1 MTLIKSY
8 SLVPSRIWQMV
19 SLSSVLYFF
28 SIFCCSAQYFSAPKP
43 VDRMKESELLRS
55 IPLQGDNI
63 VKVDMLLSLSNIYY
77 YKPERKIAFIT
88 KSIGYASQAATLSKK
103 LANKQKYYESKY
115 LESLG
120 MLIENK
126 FPEVEA
132 ILPSLDEK
140 TRCDL
145 LVAMGFHLLNTRLR
159 TDEMR
164 PEAERILLLA
174 KALSIRLKAKRNE
187 LIARE
192 CLAIAAFQMG
202 KKADAGTDIEKVVQE
217 YKKYKVGGIQY
228 AYYLAA
234 DFYNSQSKN
243 DIGMPY
249 LRAGIKAME
258 ETGDQLVEGDLYRLL
273 AVVFKQED
281 EFEKELEAYRRALA
295 AYKRYP
301 GIADMYYGIQGI
313 AYGLIHLKKPEEAL
327 RFLDSATRENK
338 PETYI
343 QKLTIVNMYA
353 NTHLALKDNKK
364 AEKYFLER
372 FRLVSD
378 NHDESYVTFDRMGYF
393 YIESKQYSKAR
404 PFLEEAIRR
413 ITPSTTT
420 PSAITSTKYRLYL
433 VDSAEGKYLSA
444 IRQLSATHS
453 FSDSVA
459 KDKKKKE
466 IANLLVQYE
475 DDKKQNMIRSLQQK
489 AQLDL
494 ANVKRASL
502 IRNLSIAGVL
512 LMLILGGVFY
522 RQSLIRQKLNREILA
537 KNRRQEVLLSR
548 LNRLLSEKQWLLK
561 EVHHRVKNNLHTI
574 ISLLNLQAEFLKDD
588 ALLAIENSQHRIHA
602 MSLIHS
608 KLYASEDVQNIDMRE
623 YIKELVAYLKDG
635 FGNAE
640 NISYSTEIDAL
651 LLDVGQAMPLGLII
665 NEAVTNSIKY
675 AFPGGRK
682 GTISIQLS
690 KIGKLV
696 SLIISDNGIGMVS
709 PTRDSNLSSL
719 GLKLIEGLSA
729 DINAELAIENDNGT
743 KLIISFDPEYL
754 NSLTITEE
762 EEMA

>member
-8 SLVPSRIWQMV
+8 PLLPGRIWQMV

-28 SIFCCSAQYFSAPKP
+28 NIFCCSAQYFSAPKP
-43 VDRMKESELLRS
+43 VNRMKEYELLRS

-77 YKPERKIAFIT
+77 YRPERKVAFIM
-88 KSIGYASQAATLSKK
+88 KSIGYANQAATLSKK

-132 ILPSLDEK
+132 IIPSLDDK

-145 LVAMGFHLLNTRLR
+145 LVALGFHLLNTRLR

-174 KALSIRLKAKRNE
+174 KSLSIRLKAKRNE

-192 CLAIAAFQMG
+192 CLSIAAFQMS
-202 KKADAGTDIEKVVQE
+202 KKTDAGIEIEKVVQE

-258 ETGDQLVEGDLYRLL
+258 VTGDQLVEGDLYRLL

-313 AYGLIHLKKPEEAL
+313 AFGLIHLKKPEEAL

-353 NTHLALKDNKK
+353 NTHLALKDNKN

-372 FRLVSD
+372 FRLVRV

-494 ANVKRASL
+494 ANIQRASL
-502 IRNLSIAGVL
+502 VRNLSIAGVL
-512 LMLILGGVFY
+512 LMLILGGIFY
-522 RQSLIRQKLNREILA
+522 RQSMIRQKLNKEILA

-608 KLYASEDVQNIDMRE
+608 KLYASEDVQNIDMWE

-635 FGNAE
+635 FGDAE

-675 AFPGGRK
+675 AFPAGRK

-690 KIGKLV
+690 KVGKLV
-696 SLIISDNGIGMVS
+696 RLVISDNGIGMVS
-709 PTRDSNLSSL
+709 SARDSNLSSL

-729 DINAELAIENDNGT
+729 DINGELTIESDNGT

-754 NSLTITEE
+754 NSLTVIEE

>member
-1 MTLIKSY
+1 MTPIKSNF
-8 SLVPSRIWQMV
+8 LPAGRIQLIL
-19 SLSSVLYFF
+19 SLSALLSFCN
-28 SIFCCSAQYFSAPKP
+28 IFYCSAQYFSAPQP
-43 VDRMKESELLRS
+43 IDRTKEPGILRS
-55 IPLQGDNI
+55 IALQGENI
-63 VKVDMLLSLSNIYY
+63 KKVDLLLSLSNIYY
-77 YKPERKIAFIT
+77 YRPERKLAFIT
-88 KSIGYASQAATLSKK
+88 KSIGYAGQAATLSKK
-103 LANKQKYYESKY
+103 LGDKQKYYESRY
-115 LESLG
+115 LQSLG
-120 MLIENK
+120 MLIQNK
-126 FPEVEA
+126 FSEVEA
-132 ILPSLDEK
+132 ILPSLDDK

-145 LVAMGFHLLNTRLR
+145 YVALGFHLLNTRLR
-159 TDEMR
+159 TEQMR
-164 PEAERILLLA
+164 PEAERVLLVA

-192 CLAIAAFQMG
+192 CLAITAFQMG
-202 KKADAGTDIEKVVQE
+202 KKADPGMEIEKVVQE

-234 DFYNSQSKN
+234 DFYNYQSKN

-249 LRAGIKAME
+249 LRAGIKVME
-258 ETGDQLVEGDLYRLL
+258 ETGDQLAEGDLYRLL
-273 AVVFKQED
+273 AVVFKGED
-281 EFEKELEAYRRALA
+281 EFEKELEAYRKALA

-301 GIADMYYGIQGI
+301 GMGDMYHGIQGI

-327 RFLDSATRENK
+327 RFLDSAIRLNK

-343 QKLTIVNMYA
+343 QKLTIVNMYG

-372 FRLVSD
+372 FRLVRE
-378 NHDESYVTFDRMGYF
+378 NNDESYVTFDRMGYF

-494 ANVKRASL
+494 ANIKRASL
-502 IRNLSIAGVL
+502 VRNLSIAGVL

-522 RQSLIRQKLNREILA
+522 RQSLIRQKLNKEILA
-537 KNRRQEVLLSR
+537 KNSRQEVLLSR

-574 ISLLNLQAEFLKDD
+574 ISLLNIQAEFLKDD

-602 MSLIHS
+602 MSLIHQ
-608 KLYASEDVQNIDMRE
+608 KLYASDDVQTIDMKE

-635 FGNAE
+635 YGGAE
-640 NISYSTEIDAL
+640 NITYRTEIDSL
-651 LLDVGQAMPLGLII
+651 LLEVGQAMPLGLII

-675 AFPGGRK
+675 AFPGKRK
-682 GTISIQLS
+682 GTIAIQLS
-690 KIGKLV
+690 RAGSLV
-696 SLIISDNGIGMVS
+696 RLVISDDGIGLAS
-709 PTRDSNLSSL
+709 PGVQSNLSSL
-719 GLKLIEGLSA
+719 GLKLIEGLSG
-729 DINAELAIENDNGT
+729 DINAELTIENDNGT
-743 KLIISFDPEYL
+743 KLTISFDPEYL
-754 NSLTITEE
+754 NSLTVKEE

>member
-1 MTLIKSY
+1 MIQLKSY
-8 SLVPSRIWQMV
+8 FPTARISGVLVLCPLLFFW
-19 SLSSVLYFF
+19 SVFN
-28 SIFCCSAQYFSAPKP
+28 CSAQYFEAPKP
-43 VDRMKESELLRS
+43 VDRGKESEIVRG
-55 IPLQGDNI
+55 IRLQADDI
-63 VKVDMLLSLSNIYY
+63 AKVDMLLSLSNIYY
-77 YKPERKIAFIT
+77 YKPERKITFIV
-88 KSIGYASQAATLSKK
+88 KSIEYAGQAAALSLK
-103 LANKQKYYESKY
+103 LANKQKYYEAKY
-115 LESLG
+115 MESLG
-120 MLIENK
+120 LLIQDNFSK
-126 FPEVEA
+126 VEST
-132 ILPSLDEK
+132 IPLLDDK
-140 TRCDL
+140 TKCNL
-145 LVAMGFHLLNTRLR
+145 LVALGFHLLNTRLR
-159 TDEMR
+159 TEEKR

-174 KALSIRLKAKRNE
+174 KTLSIGLKAKRNE

-192 CLAIAAFQMG
+192 CLAITAFQMG
-202 KKADAGTDIEKVVQE
+202 KKEDSALEISKVIEE
-217 YKKYKVGGIQY
+217 YKKYKVKGIQY

-234 DFYNSQSKN
+234 DFYNAQSKN
-243 DIGMPY
+243 DVAIQY
-249 LRAGIKAME
+249 LRDGIKVME
-258 ETGDQLVEGDLYRLL
+258 ESGDQIIAGDLYRLL

-281 EFEKELEAYRRALA
+281 EFEKELEAYRKALVCF
-295 AYKRYP
+295 KRYP

-313 AYGLIHLKKPEEAL
+313 AFAMIHLKKPEEAL
-327 RFLDSATRENK
+327 KFLDSATRENK

-353 NTHLALKDNKK
+353 NTHLALKDNKM

-372 FRLVSD
+372 FKLVKD

-393 YIESKQYSKAR
+393 YIESKQYAKAR

-459 KDKKKKE
+459 KEKKKKE

-475 DDKKQNMIRSLQQK
+475 DDKKQNEITSLRQK

-494 ANVKRASL
+494 ANIKRASL
-502 IRNLSIAGVL
+502 VRNLSIAVVL
-512 LMLILGGVFY
+512 LMLILGGIFY
-522 RQSLIRQKLNREILA
+522 RQSRIRKKLNKEILA

-588 ALLAIENSQHRIHA
+588 ALVAIENSQHRIHA

-608 KLYASEDVQNIDMRE
+608 KLYASEDVQTIDMVE

-635 FGNAE
+635 FGRTE
-640 NISYSTEIDAL
+640 NITYHTAVEPL

-675 AFPGGRK
+675 AFPNGRK
-682 GTISIQLS
+682 GVITIELN
-690 KIGKLV
+690 KVGKFVRLA
-696 SLIISDNGIGMVS
+696 ISDDGIGIS
-709 PTRDSNLSSL
+709 GPSREGNISSL

-729 DINAELAIENDNGT
+729 DINAELAIENEHGT

-754 NSLTITEE
+754 NSITISEE

>member
-1 MTLIKSY
+1 M
-8 SLVPSRIWQMV
+8 Q
-19 SLSSVLYFF
+19 
-28 SIFCCSAQYFSAPKP
+28 
-43 VDRMKESELLRS
+43 E
-55 IPLQGDNI
+55 DNI

-77 YKPERKIAFIT
+77 YKPERKIAFIK

-103 LANKQKYYESKY
+103 LANMQKYYEAKY
-115 LESLG
+115 MESLG
-120 MLIENK
+120 MLIEDK
-126 FPEVEA
+126 FPEVEG
-132 ILPSLDEK
+132 ILPSLDDK

-145 LVAMGFHLLNTRLR
+145 LVALGFHLLNTRLR

-202 KKADAGTDIEKVVQE
+202 KKADAGIEIEKIVQE
-217 YKKYKVGGIQY
+217 YKKYKVEGIQY

-258 ETGDQLVEGDLYRLL
+258 IAGDQLVEGDLYRLL

-301 GIADMYYGIQGI
+301 GIADMYYGIQGV
-313 AYGLIHLKKPEEAL
+313 AFGLIHLKKPEESL
-327 RFLDSATRENK
+327 QFLDSATRENK

-372 FRLVSD
+372 FRLVRD

-459 KDKKKKE
+459 KEKKKKE

-489 AQLDL
+489 AELDL
-494 ANVKRASL
+494 ANIKRASL

-522 RQSLIRQKLNREILA
+522 RQSMIRQKLNKEILA
-537 KNRRQEVLLSR
+537 KNRRQEVLLSK

-608 KLYASEDVQNIDMRE
+608 KLYASEDVQNIDMWE

-635 FGNAE
+635 FGDAE

-675 AFPGGRK
+675 AFPAGRK

-690 KIGKLV
+690 KVGNLV
-696 SLIISDNGIGMVS
+696 RLTISDNGIGMVS
-709 PTRDSNLSSL
+709 PVRNSNLSSL

-729 DINAELAIENDNGT
+729 DINGELTIENDNGT

-754 NSLTITEE
+754 NSLKVTEE